1 MQLGLDYKLICVVA
15 GRGRSLDSNGTM
27 LLAKKLENGCKAAVV
42 VIQFCW
48 GATAL
53 SSAKVLSK
61 CYCPLAPGV
70 TPTGIIGLS
79 LGFKLDPLTPT

>member
-27 LLAKKLENGCKAAVV
+27 LLVKKLENGCKAAVV

-79 LGFKLDPLTPT
+79 SGFKLDPLTPT

>member
-1 MQLGLDYKLICVVA
+1 MQLGLDYSLICVVA

-48 GATAL
+48 GATAFKLCLSFIIILL
-53 SSAKVLSK
+53 SSSSR
-61 CYCPLAPGV
+61 CYSYRYNRLV
-70 TPTGIIGLS
+70 VRV
-79 LGFKLDPLTPT
+79 